1 MPRPMWIGSA
11 STKTPAHERF
21 DVEIINRNPNHN
33 GPAER
38 LLVRCDTTRV
48 AHVIWQIS
56 PNGGQQ
62 WISQMQPPP
71 YIAYDRGVLGHPHH
85 PQLVGLQVAIGGQ
98 HSMYRANWRHNM
110 QFDIDPLQPDIS
122 FRYQPPQKP
131 GQNNPPPPIFFR
143 RLRFIQQIQ
152 TATLADLIQ

>member
-11 STKTPAHERF
+11 STKTPDHERVF
-21 DVEIINRNPNHN
+21 EIVNIDPNHH

-38 LLVRCDTTRV
+38 LLVRCDTTQV

-62 WISQMQPPP
+62 WISQLQPPP
-71 YIAYDRGVLGHPHH
+71 YFAYDRGVLGHPHH
-85 PQLVGLQVAIGGQ
+85 PQPVGLQLSFGAQ
-98 HSMYRANWRHNM
+98 QFMYRANWRHNM
-110 QFDIDPLQPDIS
+110 QFDIDPLQPDI
-122 FRYQPPQKP
+122 FFKYQK
-131 GQNNPPPPIFFR
+131 NNQQPPIFFR
-143 RLRFIQQIQ
+143 RLRLIQQIQ